1 MQNLEYEL
9 RKCKECS
16 CSRCSLNGTSGC
28 YIEVAIKELDRY
40 EQAFDSFENKETSK
54 ETKDDSDAYLYE
66 DGDDPDSVK
75 TAYYARNF

>member
-28 YIEVAIKELDRY
+28 YIDIAIKEINRY
-40 EQAFDSFENKETSK
+40 EQAFDSMKEHYENKLPVVE
-54 ETKDDSDAYLYE
+54 L
-66 DGDDPDSVK
+66 
-75 TAYYARNF
+75 